1 MNIIYILGTG
11 RTGTTLL
18 GIALSNN
25 AHIFDTGEILKFVK
39 LKGLPHGFN
48 ERSDSYKFW
57 QRIYRQLGLK
67 IKINET
73 LENTIHQREYHK
85 YFIKNLF
92 FNRNNERNNE
102 RYKDYINNFFD
113 VLEDEIDES
122 IVIDSSKYP
131 GRAMALE
138 KNLSA
143 NHNAYYVYIK
153 RNPISVARS
162 FAKKDVEQPSKSF
175 LASNLYYFIVNLFC
189 NIFLI
194 TINKEKKISV
204 KYEDFIAK
212 PEEVLNKI
220 QMKFKLDL
228 SNSIELIKN
237 NEELKTGYIFEGNRI
252 RLNESVVLRKNSSK
266 INPKGMK
273 DLITMIMNGLWYY
286 VK

>member
-273 DLITMIMNGLWYY
+273 DFITMIMNGLWYY

>member
-25 AHIFDTGEILKFVK
+25 NNIFDTGEILKFIK
-39 LKGLPHGFN
+39 LKGVPHGFN
-48 ERSDSYKFW
+48 ERSDNYKFW

-67 IKINET
+67 IEINET
-73 LENTIHQREYHK
+73 LESIIHRREYHK

-92 FNRNNERNNE
+92 FNRNNV

-138 KNLSA
+138 NNLSA

-153 RNPISVARS
+153 RNPISVANS
-162 FAKKDVEQPSKSF
+162 FAKKGVEQPSKSF
-175 LASNLYYFIVNLFC
+175 LASNLYYFIVNLCC

-194 TINKEKKISV
+194 TINKEKKITI

-212 PEEVLNKI
+212 PEQVLDEI
-220 QMKFKLDL
+220 QMKFNMDL

-237 NEELKTGYIFEGNRI
+237 NKELYACK
-252 RLNESVVLRKNSSK
+252 
-266 INPKGMK
+266 
-273 DLITMIMNGLWYY
+273 
-286 VK
+286 